1 MRISRF
7 YKIFGGYFIII
18 IALSSSI
25 IFFSFNT
32 IKDHYMNLSADNL
45 KHLGIALKS
54 KSLVYPFLEKR
65 EYQDIGVLV
74 KKIGKET
81 KTRITII
88 CPDGVVLADSEKDPK
103 LIENQKNKPEVIGAV
118 KNGFGK
124 SIRYSL
130 VMKKD
135 MLFIALPVIRENNRE
150 LIGIL
155 RVSLFLREIDIL
167 FAKLQGKILRISMV
181 MIIFSM
187 LGALLFSRNLLRPVQ
202 RLKIASQKVAG
213 GDFNVRVIL
222 KSNDELRD
230 LAESFN
236 HMTEQMKEIF
246 KKLSQQNEELRNAE
260 KIKRDFATN
269 VSHELRTPLTAIK
282 GFAETLEDEVD
293 PKSRRHVDI
302 IRVHTDR
309 LIRIVQDLLTLSE
322 IEEKEANLE
331 FEDVNIIELL
341 ENVTN
346 LFTEKIIEK
355 GLELKLVID
364 ENIPHLKAD
373 SFKLEQMFINLIDN
387 AVKYTE
393 KGGITISIKQMPEVL
408 PQNEFVVFE
417 ITDTGIG
424 ISEKY
429 LIRIFE
435 RFFVV
440 DRSRSRKLGG
450 TGLGLS
456 IVKHIVQLHNGRITV
471 ESTPDTG
478 SKFTVIL
485 PINPH

>member
-1 MRISRF
+1 MLPDMD
-7 YKIFGGYFIII
+7 GYDLCKYLKSQEK
-18 IALSSSI
+18 LSSIPI
-25 IFFSFNT
+25 IMLT
-32 IKDHYMNLSADNL
+32 ARGEEVDKILGLELGAD
-45 KHLGIALKS
+45 
-54 KSLVYPFLEKR
+54 
-65 EYQDIGVLV
+65 D
-74 KKIGKET
+74 
-81 KTRITII
+81 
-88 CPDGVVLADSEKDPK
+88 KDPK
-103 LIENQKNKPEVIGAV
+103 LIENQKNKPEIINAI
-118 KNGFGK
+118 KNGFGT
-124 SIRYSL
+124 SVRYSIVL
-130 VMKKD
+130 KKD
-135 MLFIALPVIRENNRE
+135 MLFVALPVIGNKE
-150 LIGIL
+150 LLGIL
-155 RVSLFLREIDIL
+155 RVSLFLRDIDIL
-167 FAKLQGKILRISMV
+167 FAKLQTKILRISMV
-181 MIIFSM
+181 IIILSL
-187 LGALLFSRNLLRPVQ
+187 LGALLFSRNLLRPIQ

-213 GDFNVRVIL
+213 GDFNVRVTL

-246 KKLSQQNEELRNAE
+246 EKLSQQNEELKNAE
-260 KIKRDFATN
+260 IVKRDFATN

-309 LIRIVQDLLTLSE
+309 LITIVQDLLTLSE

-331 FEDVNIIELL
+331 FEDVNIVELL
-341 ENVTN
+341 ENVKN

-355 GLELKLVID
+355 GLELKFVID

-393 KGGITISIKQMPEVL
+393 KGGITISIKQVPEVL

-417 ITDTGIG
+417 IMDTGIG

-440 DRSRSRKLGG
+440 DKSRSRKLGG

-485 PINPH
+485 PINPHRSAVS

>member
-1 MRISRF
+1 M
-7 YKIFGGYFIII
+7 
-18 IALSSSI
+18 
-25 IFFSFNT
+25 T
-32 IKDHYMNLSADNL
+32 DNL
-45 KHLGIALKS
+45 KNLGIALKT

-65 EYQDIGVLV
+65 EYQGMGVLV
-74 KKIGKET
+74 KKTGKET

-88 CPDGVVLADSEKDPK
+88 CPDGVVLADSENDPK
-103 LIENQKNKPEVIGAV
+103 LIENQKNKPEIIGAI
-118 KNGFGK
+118 KNGFGR
-124 SIRYSL
+124 SVRYSI
-130 VMKKD
+130 VSKKN
-135 MLFIALPVIRENNRE
+135 MLFVALPVIREDNRE
-150 LIGIL
+150 LVGIL
-155 RVSLFLREIDIL
+155 RVSLFLRDIDIL
-167 FAKLQGKILRISMV
+167 FAKLQIKILRISIV
-181 MIIFSM
+181 IIILSL
-187 LGALLFSRNLLRPVQ
+187 LGALLFSRNLLKPIQ
-202 RLKIASQKVAG
+202 RLKIASQKVTG

-222 KSNDELRD
+222 KSNDELKD

-236 HMTEQMKEIF
+236 RMTEQMKETF
-246 KKLSQQNEELRNAE
+246 EKLSQQNEELRNAE
-260 KIKRDFATN
+260 RIKRDFVTN

-309 LIRIVQDLLTLSE
+309 LITIVQDLLVLSE
-322 IEEKEANLE
+322 LEGKESNLE
-331 FEDVNIIELL
+331 FEDVNIVELL

-355 GLELKLVID
+355 RLELKFVID
-364 ENIPHLKAD
+364 ENIPHLRAN
-373 SFKLEQMFINLIDN
+373 SFKLEQMLINLIDN

-393 KGGITISIKQMPEVL
+393 KGEITISIKQMPGGL

-417 ITDTGIG
+417 IMDTGIG
-424 ISEKY
+424 ISEKH

-440 DRSRSRKLGG
+440 NRSRSRKLGG

-456 IVKHIVQLHNGRITV
+456 IIKHIVQLHNGKIIV

-478 SKFTVIL
+478 SKFIVIL
-485 PINPH
+485 PINPHLI